1 MGLFDK
7 IFSPPK
13 SQTSGKNPQVFDS
26 AKEKE
31 LIKEYK
37 PHKGKKNSD
46 EYYSALPFIDFYY
59 KFRNLDEKYL
69 NKCIEYC
76 NLCISCLD
84 SPDMIPFLKEGITIP
99 AFRKLIIIFENKK
112 DYKKA
117 EETAKLAL
125 RYTSTKSKEEAQ
137 YYSKKMIDNHKRQ
150 FN

>member
-1 MGLFDK
+1 M
-7 IFSPPK
+7 
-13 SQTSGKNPQVFDS
+13 
-26 AKEKE
+26 
-31 LIKEYK
+31 
-37 PHKGKKNSD
+37 
-46 EYYSALPFIDFYY
+46 
-59 KFRNLDEKYL
+59 
-69 NKCIEYC
+69 
-76 NLCISCLD
+76 CISCLD
-84 SPDMIPFLKEGITIP
+84 SPDMIQFLKEGITIP